1 MSIIDGYMS
10 YITTMKEVSTMRDNI
25 HPEYNEVKVICAC
38 GNEFTTGSTSNKDI
52 KVEVCSECHPF
63 YTGKQRTHCCRPCRS
78 IQQKI
83 QKISQKVDPL
93 GIDFFCF

>member
-10 YITTMKEVSTMRDNI
+10 YITTMKEVSTMRDGI

-63 YTGKQRTHCCRPCRS
+63 YTGKQKNIEKGGR
-78 IQQKI
+78 
-83 QKISQKVDPL
+83 
-93 GIDFFCF
+93 IDKFKKRFNMD

>member
-10 YITTMKEVSTMRDNI
+10 YITTMKEVSTMRDGI
-25 HPEYNEVKVICAC
+25 HPECNEVKVICAC

-63 YTGKQRTHCCRPCRS
+63 YTGKQRTHSAAGRVEAFNKKYKR
-78 IQQKI
+78 
-83 QKISQKVDPL
+83 
-93 GIDFFCF
+93 